1 MQLALYFK
9 ALADATRLRLLN
21 ILYTHELNVNEIV
34 SIMGMGQ
41 SRVSRHLKILTDSGL
56 LKYRRDGLWVFY
68 RAEKEGRGGE
78 LLGLLSDFIRTDGE
92 MSADYELLS
101 NVIEE
106 GYRQR
111 TRFFDSLASDWNDI
125 KQSIFGDFNIS
136 EAIIERIG
144 RCDVAADLG
153 CGTGELL
160 PYIRQ
165 KAKKVIG
172 VDKSPKML
180 EMAGRRQSLNDKGIE
195 LRIGE
200 IEHLPMRDR
209 EADAAVINMVL
220 HYLPSPERAIYEAG
234 RVVKNG
240 GALIIADLDKHRDEQ
255 MRTKYSHRWLGFT
268 RKNIERW
275 LSDAGFNL
283 AEFSQFD
290 VLNGLKIDLY
300 VSVKK

>member
-41 SRVSRHLKILTDSGL
+41 SRISRHLKILTDSGL

-78 LLGLLSDFIRTDGE
+78 LLGLLSDFIRTDRE

-111 TRFFDSLASDWNDI
+111 TRFFDSLAPDWNDI

-136 EAIIERIG
+136 EAIVERID

-160 PYIRQ
+160 PYIKQ

-180 EMAGRRQSLNDKGIE
+180 EMAGRRPSLNDKGIE

-209 EADAAVINMVL
+209 EANAAVINMVL

-255 MRTKYSHRWLGFT
+255 MRTKYSHRWLGFS

-283 AEFSQFD
+283 SEFSQFD